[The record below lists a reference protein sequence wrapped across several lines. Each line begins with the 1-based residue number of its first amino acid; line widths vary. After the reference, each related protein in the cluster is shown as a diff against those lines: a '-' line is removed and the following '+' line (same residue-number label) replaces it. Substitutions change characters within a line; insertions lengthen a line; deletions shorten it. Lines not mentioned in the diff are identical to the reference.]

1 VSGSAYVVAAAL
13 GFGLSAAELVGRYR
27 DKPTRAL
34 GRGGAWTYVLINAAA
49 SAGALLLISRF
60 GWDLG
65 QAGNSVTTVRVLMAG
80 LGAAVLFRSSLF
92 IVKVG
97 NDNVGEGSTVDHWR
111 ASGC

>member
-1 VSGSAYVVAAAL
+1 
-13 GFGLSAAELVGRYR
+13 
-27 DKPTRAL
+27 
-34 GRGGAWTYVLINAAA
+34 
-49 SAGALLLISRF
+49 
-60 GWDLG
+60 
-65 QAGNSVTTVRVLMAG
+65 VTTVRVLMAG